1 MPMRFGLLLALALPA
16 ALSAATP
23 KVPRDAPI
31 CARPGAKPI
40 FLSPMGE
47 PFRGQPGQPY
57 PSAAWF
63 AGADKDKDG
72 ALTHDEFV
80 ADALR
85 FFDTLDTSKDGKL
98 TPDEV
103 GHYEAV
109 VAPETSIYAARPE
122 DFFDRSRREQDVGAM
137 ADSRDYGGPM
147 GAGRYSWMNVPEPV
161 AAADADVD
169 RVVTRDEFA
178 TAAASIFQRLDVL
191 NRNRLRL
198 ADLPRT
204 PQQIAIEGPCR
215 TPKRHKGRDQEWF
228 G

>member
-1 MPMRFGLLLALALPA
+1 MLALALPLMPLA
-16 ALSAATP
+16 AG
-23 KVPRDAPI
+23 PRIPADAPI
-31 CARPGAKPI
+31 CARPGTRPI

-47 PFRGQPGQPY
+47 PFRGEPGQAY

-63 AGADKDKDG
+63 ARADKNSDG
-72 ALTHDEFV
+72 VLVRAEFV

-85 FFDTLDTSKDGKL
+85 FFETLDTNRDGKL

-103 GHYEAV
+103 GRYEAV
-109 VAPETSIYAARPE
+109 VAPETSIYSTRPD
-122 DFFDRSRREQDVGAM
+122 DFFDRSRREQDRGAM

-147 GAGRYSWMNVPEPV
+147 GAGRYSWLNMPEPV
-161 AAADADVD
+161 AAADQDVD

-178 TAAASIFQRLDVL
+178 SSAANIFQRLDTL
-191 NRNRLRL
+191 NRGGLNLSS
-198 ADLPRT
+198 LPHT

-215 TPKRHKGRDQEWF
+215 PPKKRKGRDQQWF

>member
-1 MPMRFGLLLALALPA
+1 LLALALPA
-16 ALSAATP
+16 TLAVAAPKLPPGTP
-23 KVPRDAPI
+23 L
-31 CARPGAKPI
+31 CARPGTKPI

-47 PFRGQPGQPY
+47 PFRGEAGQPY

-63 AGADKDKDG
+63 AGADKDHDG
-72 ALTHDEFV
+72 ALTRAEMV

-85 FFDTLDTSKDGKL
+85 FFDTLDANKDGKL

-103 GHYEAV
+103 GRYESL
-109 VAPETSIYAARPE
+109 VAPETSIYAVRPD

-147 GAGRYSWMNVPEPV
+147 GAGRYSWLNVPEPV
-161 AAADADVD
+161 VAADLDVD

-178 TAAASIFQRLDVL
+178 TAAAGIFQRLDLL
-191 NRNRLRL
+191 NRGTLSL
-198 ADLPRT
+198 AGLPKT
-204 PQQIAIEGPCR
+204 PQQIAIDGPCKA
-215 TPKRHKGRDQEWF
+215 PKKRKGRELEWF

>member
-1 MPMRFGLLLALALPA
+1 MLLAASPKLPA
-16 ALSAATP
+16 
-23 KVPRDAPI
+23 DAPI
-31 CARPGAKPI
+31 CARPGTKPI

-47 PFRGQPGQPY
+47 PFRSEAGQPY
-57 PSAAWF
+57 PSAVWF
-63 AGADKDKDG
+63 AVADKDKDG

-85 FFDTLDTSKDGKL
+85 FFETLDTNKDGKL

-109 VAPETSIYAARPE
+109 IAPETSIYSARPD
-122 DFFDRSRREQDVGAM
+122 DFFDRSRREQDRGAM

-147 GAGRYSWMNVPEPV
+147 GAGRYAWLNVPEPV
-161 AAADADVD
+161 VAADLDVD
-169 RVVTRDEFA
+169 RIVTRDEFA
-178 TAAASIFQRLDVL
+178 TAAARIFERLDVL
-191 NRNRLRL
+191 NRNKLRL
-198 ADLPRT
+198 SDLPRT

-215 TPKRHKGRDQEWF
+215 APKKRKGRDQEWF

>member
-1 MPMRFGLLLALALPA
+1 LARPATLPA
-16 ALSAATP
+16 AGPKLPPDTP
-23 KVPRDAPI
+23 L
-31 CARPGAKPI
+31 CARPGTIPI
-40 FLSPMGE
+40 FISPMGE
-47 PFRGQPGQPY
+47 PFRGEPGQPY

-63 AGADKDKDG
+63 AGADKNKDG
-72 ALTHDEFV
+72 ALTRDEFV

-85 FFDTLDTSKDGKL
+85 FFDTLDTDKDGKL

-109 VAPETSIYAARPE
+109 VAPETSIYSARPD
-122 DFFDRSRREQDVGAM
+122 DFFERSRREQDRGAM

-147 GAGRYSWMNVPEPV
+147 GAGRYAWLNVPEPV
-161 AAADADVD
+161 SAADRDVD

-178 TAAASIFQRLDVL
+178 TSAAGIFERLDVL
-191 NRNRLRL
+191 NRDRLGL
-198 ADLPRT
+198 SNLPRT

-215 TPKRHKGRDQEWF
+215 TPKKRKGRDQDWF

>member
-1 MPMRFGLLLALALPA
+1 MLALPA
-16 ALSAATP
+16 ILLAASP
-23 KVPRDAPI
+23 KLPADAPI
-31 CARPGAKPI
+31 CARPGTKPI

-47 PFRGQPGQPY
+47 PFRSEAGQPY
-57 PSAAWF
+57 PSAVWF
-63 AGADKDKDG
+63 AAADKDKDG

-85 FFDTLDTSKDGKL
+85 FFETLDTNKDGKL

-109 VAPETSIYAARPE
+109 IAPETSIYSARPD
-122 DFFDRSRREQDVGAM
+122 DFFDRSRREQDRGAM

-147 GAGRYSWMNVPEPV
+147 GAGRYAWLNVPEPV
-161 AAADADVD
+161 VAADLDVD
-169 RVVTRDEFA
+169 RIVTRDEFA
-178 TAAASIFQRLDVL
+178 TAAARIFERLDVL
-191 NRNRLRL
+191 NRNKLRL
-198 ADLPRT
+198 SDLPRT

-215 TPKRHKGRDQEWF
+215 APKKRKGRDQEWF

>member
-1 MPMRFGLLLALALPA
+1 LAVALAFPA
-16 ALSAATP
+16 MLSAAGP
-23 KVPRDAPI
+23 KLPPGTPI
-31 CARPGAKPI
+31 CARPGTVPI
-40 FLSPMGE
+40 FISPMGE
-47 PFRGQPGQPY
+47 PFRGTTGLPY

-72 ALTHDEFV
+72 ALTRDEFV

-85 FFDTLDTSKDGKL
+85 FFEALDTNKDGKL
-98 TPDEV
+98 TPDEI

-109 VAPETSIYAARPE
+109 VAPETSIYSASPD
-122 DFFDRSRREQDVGAM
+122 DFFDRPRREQDRGAM

-147 GAGRYSWMNVPEPV
+147 GAGRYAWLNVPEPV
-161 AAADADVD
+161 SAADQDVD

-178 TAAASIFQRLDVL
+178 TSAASIFERLDVL
-191 NRNRLRL
+191 NRNILRL
-198 ADLPRT
+198 SDLPHT

-215 TPKRHKGRDQEWF
+215 TPKKRKGRDQEWF

>member
-1 MPMRFGLLLALALPA
+1 VGLIAALALPA
-16 ALSAATP
+16 LLSAARP
-23 KVPRDAPI
+23 KLPADAPI
-31 CARPGAKPI
+31 CARPGTAPI

-47 PFRGQPGQPY
+47 PFRSQPGQTY

-63 AGADKDKDG
+63 AGADKDRDG

-85 FFDTLDTSKDGKL
+85 FFDTLDSSHDGKL

-109 VAPETSIYAARPE
+109 VAPETSIYSARPD
-122 DFFDRSRREQDVGAM
+122 DFYDRSRREQDRGAM

-147 GAGRYSWMNVPEPV
+147 GAGRYAWLNVPEPV
-161 AAADADVD
+161 AAADQDVD

-178 TAAASIFQRLDVL
+178 TAAATVFARLDVL
-191 NRNRLRL
+191 NRKSLRL
-198 ADLPRT
+198 SDLPRT

-215 TPKRHKGRDQEWF
+215 TPKKRKGRNQEWF

>member
-1 MPMRFGLLLALALPA
+1 LPVISFAAKPQLPA
-16 ALSAATP
+16 
-23 KVPRDAPI
+23 DAPI
-31 CARPGAKPI
+31 CARPGTRPI

-47 PFRGQPGQPY
+47 PFRAEPGQPY
-57 PSAAWF
+57 PSAVWF

-85 FFDTLDTSKDGKL
+85 FFETLDTNKDGKL

-109 VAPETSIYAARPE
+109 VAPETSIYSARPD
-122 DFFDRSRREQDVGAM
+122 DFFDRSRREQDRGAM

-147 GAGRYSWMNVPEPV
+147 GAGRYAWLNVPEPV
-161 AAADADVD
+161 AAADQDVD

-178 TAAASIFQRLDVL
+178 TAAASIFERLDVL
-191 NRNRLRL
+191 NRGKLRL
-198 ADLPRT
+198 SDLPRT
-204 PQQIAIEGPCR
+204 PQQTAIEGPCR
-215 TPKRHKGRDQEWF
+215 TPKKRKGRDQEWF

>member
-1 MPMRFGLLLALALPA
+1 LIALALPA
-16 ALSAATP
+16 TLSAATP
-23 KVPRDAPI
+23 KLPPDAPV
-31 CARPGAKPI
+31 CARPGTQPI

-63 AGADKDKDG
+63 AGADKDHDG
-72 ALTHDEFV
+72 FVSHDEFV

-85 FFDTLDTSKDGKL
+85 FFETLDTNHDGKL

-109 VAPETSIYAARPE
+109 IAPETSIYSAHSD
-122 DFFDRSRREQDVGAM
+122 DFIYNRSRREQDRGAM

-147 GAGRYSWMNVPEPV
+147 GAGRYAWLNVPEPV

-178 TAAASIFQRLDVL
+178 TAAASTFNRLDVL
-191 NRNRLRL
+191 NRGKLRL
-198 ADLPRT
+198 SDLPHT

-215 TPKRHKGRDQEWF
+215 PPKKRKGRDQEWF

>member
-1 MPMRFGLLLALALPA
+1 MVGLAVPAMLAAANPKLP
-16 ALSAATP
+16 P
-23 KVPRDAPI
+23 DAPV
-31 CARPGAKPI
+31 CARPGTQPI
-40 FLSPMGE
+40 FVSPMGE
-47 PFRGQPGQPY
+47 PFRAEPGQPY

-72 ALTHDEFV
+72 ALTRDEFV

-85 FFDTLDTSKDGKL
+85 FFDALDTSKDGKL

-103 GHYEAV
+103 GRYEAV
-109 VAPETSIYAARPE
+109 VAPETSIFSARPD
-122 DFFDRSRREQDVGAM
+122 DFIDHSRGERDRGAM

-147 GAGRYSWMNVPEPV
+147 GAGRYSWLNVPEPV

-178 TAAASIFQRLDVL
+178 TAAAGVFQRLDVL
-191 NRNRLRL
+191 NRTKLRL
-198 ADLPRT
+198 SDLPRT

-215 TPKRHKGRDQEWF
+215 TPKKRKGRDQEWF